1 MLVDFEYRGD
11 LCVIHLE
18 GRFAPAEDSFY
29 LHTKAEE
36 LKTSGCSKILVDF
49 NNVEYVDSTGIGF
62 LIGIYTSIK
71 KNPNGRFALAN
82 AGRRVRDVL
91 ELTRLAEVI
100 QIYPTEAAALEAL
113 DAGGKSTASQAS

>member
-11 LCVIHLE
+11 LCVIRLE
-18 GRFAPAEDSFY
+18 GRFTPSEDSFY

-36 LKTSGCSKILVDF
+36 LKNSGCPKVLVDF
-49 NNVEYVDSTGIGF
+49 NHVDYVDSTGIGF

-71 KNPNGRFALAN
+71 RSPAGRFALAN
-82 AGRRVRDVL
+82 ASRRVREVL

-113 DAGGKSTASQAS
+113 EAGGKSTASQAS

>member
-1 MLVDFEYRGD
+1 MLVDFEFRGD
-11 LCVIHLE
+11 LCIIRLE
-18 GRFAPAEDSFY
+18 GRFSPSEDSYY

-36 LKTSGCSKILVDF
+36 LKNSGCPKVLVDF
-49 NNVEYVDSTGIGF
+49 NHVDYVDSIGIGF

-71 KNPNGRFALAN
+71 KTPSGHFVLAN
-82 AGRRVRDVL
+82 ASRRVRDVL

-113 DAGGKSTASQAS
+113 NTGGKSTASQAS